1 MQANFVF
8 FAFFVFELGVRTDK
22 RTDGLT
28 DERAGHV
35 MQPISTAA
43 QYTPRKVL
51 FFFNSMRFNI
61 FCLFFKFL
69 LFQLNVERLV

>member
-43 QYTPRKVL
+43 QYTPRKV
-51 FFFNSMRFNI
+51 FFFSIVCVLIYFVCFLSFYCFN
-61 FCLFFKFL
+61 
-69 LFQLNVERLV
+69 